1 MSLLGSIFGDESKDK
16 KNKGDL
22 SSLFLKKDELP
33 DRPNY
38 EPVSTTNSK
47 RKLNEDVTGEVESK
61 KKKKNRRKDK
71 SEIQAS
77 ETIDTKIDKEKT
89 KELDGNEEVQSE
101 ENDKNKDRTIFVGNL
116 PLATTTRKSLC
127 ALFKDCGPVAST
139 RIRSIPVKGVKLP
152 QERAG
157 DQNLMRKVC
166 ANTNQVDESLKDT
179 VTGYV
184 VFKNIESVEKA
195 LKMNNKK
202 IRGRRIRVDRASPT
216 IDPSRS
222 VFIGNLPYGAE
233 ESSLQDHFVKGCA
246 LDIGDVIGV
255 RIIRDKESH
264 QCKGFGYVLFREKS
278 MIPAA
283 LKLHQT
289 VYMKKPLRVLVCG
302 RRLKGKK
309 GERTDANR
317 TKTQEKEKVT
327 VGAFRR
333 LISKQQKEASE
344 INKRKRG
351 QKKAVAKKGTGL
363 SKRAALEKK
372 VDKRVKKLQK
382 RASKGMGKAKR

>member
-1 MSLLGSIFGDESKDK
+1 MSLLGSIFGDDSKSKKDK
-16 KNKGDL
+16 GELSNLFQNKA
-22 SSLFLKKDELP
+22 ELP
-33 DRPNY
+33 DRPNH
-38 EPVSTTNSK
+38 EPVSTINAK
-47 RKLNEDVTGEVESK
+47 RKLNDGVEPESK
-61 KKKKNRRKDK
+61 RKRKPRKKDK
-71 SEIQAS
+71 DQIEGTDGDG
-77 ETIDTKIDKEKT
+77 ETTEKDGTKAADGKE
-89 KELDGNEEVQSE
+89 EMEDEETE
-101 ENDKNKDRTIFVGNL
+101 KNKDRTIFVGNL
-116 PLATTTRKSLC
+116 PLATTTRKSLS
-127 ALFKDCGPVAST
+127 ALFKDCGPIAST
-139 RIRSIPVKGVKLP
+139 RIRSIPVKGIKLP

-166 ANTNQVDESLKDT
+166 ANTNQVDETLKDT

-184 VFKNIESVEKA
+184 VFKTIESVEKA
-195 LKMNNKK
+195 LEINNKK
-202 IRGRRIRVDRASPT
+202 IGGRRIRVDRASPT

-246 LDIGDVIGV
+246 LDMGDVV
-255 RIIRDKESH
+255 AARIIRDKDTH
-264 QCKGFGYVLFREKS
+264 QCKGFGYVLFREKN

-283 LKLHQT
+283 LKLHDT
-289 VYMKKPLRVLVCG
+289 VYMKKQLRVLVCG
-302 RRLKGKK
+302 KRLKGRK
-309 GERTDANR
+309 GEPTIAN
-317 TKTQEKEKVT
+317 KKKAEEKEKVT

-333 LISKQQKEASE
+333 LLSKQQKEASE

-351 QKKAVAKKGTGL
+351 QKKAGVVNKGTGV